1 MTPLLTVVVP
11 VYNVKDYLET
21 CVDSLLCQTLSDIEI
36 LLVDDGSTDGSGAL
50 CDTLAER
57 DPRIRVLHKPN
68 GGLSSARNAGV
79 CAATAD
85 LVGLVDSDD
94 YVDDDMFEL
103 LYRNLVKENAD
114 VSACTIYSCYGDK
127 INRFGDGSYHVMSG
141 IEMIGYS
148 MDGEKAII
156 SACPKLYKKDL
167 LLKTPFVEGKLYE
180 DALLFGELFVNVSRV
195 VVEEQP
201 KYYYV
206 HHEGTITT
214 ATYKSS
220 KKDYIYAFEHN
231 LSLVRE
237 HCPQF
242 EQVTFYRV
250 LRAYYELLDT
260 VILADND
267 DARADKP
274 LFKRFL
280 RKHLVA
286 LWRCPYIRL
295 VRKCSITLALTCE
308 PLYKKVLLRKG

>member
-1 MTPLLTVVVP
+1 MTPVLSVVVP
-11 VYNVKDYLET
+11 VYNVKTYLET
-21 CVDSLLCQTLSDIEI
+21 CVDSLLRQTLTDIEI
-36 LLVDDGSTDGSGAL
+36 VLVDDGSTDGSGAL
-50 CDTLAER
+50 CDELAAR
-57 DPRIRVLHKPN
+57 DPRIRVVHKEN
-68 GGLSSARNAGV
+68 GGLSSARNAGIR
-79 CAATAD
+79 AASTD

-94 YVDDDMFEL
+94 YVDDDMFAL
-103 LYRNLVKENAD
+103 LYRNLKKEEAD

-127 INRFGDGSYHVMSG
+127 VNRFGNGSYHVMTG
-141 IEMIGYS
+141 IDMIGYS

-167 LLKTPFVEGKLYE
+167 LLETPFVEGKLYE
-180 DALLFGELFVNVSRV
+180 DALLFGELFVKVPRV
-195 VVEEQP
+195 VVEEVP

-220 KKDYIYAFEHN
+220 KKDYIHAFENN
-231 LSLVRE
+231 LRLVRE

-242 EQVTFYRV
+242 EEVTFYRV

-260 VILADND
+260 VILADNA

-280 RKHLVA
+280 RQHLGRV
-286 LWRCPYIRL
+286 LRCRYIRP
-295 VRKCSITLALTCE
+295 VRKCSVVLSLVCE
-308 PLYKKVLLRKG
+308 PLYKQFLLRKG